1 MALTFGDNVHTKT
14 FTPQEYLVELLS
26 SAKKKN
32 VIVSL
37 NDTTDKIFVI
47 LKLIQELVYTIPRTF
62 GKRKWTLLVLEEM
75 EIEKYIYCIKHLT
88 DLKPII
94 INSFECL
101 DINNYEVI
109 VVTEKVCLEMFEK
122 NYLQLSQLNLAIFNN
137 CHNIIHQNSSYF
149 KICNYIK
156 PDGNCRIVGIV
167 NPLFETDCDPL
178 LIEKQLKIISNKLF
192 SSIET
197 TSDIVSI
204 LRHCCKPKEILI
216 ECALQKDYSINITNI
231 VHRLR
236 TFLIN
241 HKYDPAT
248 IYEDFG
254 EELKQMPNPEIEPLQ
269 VIADFLEI
277 LKTMGPYCADKAALS
292 LIFLV
297 EKCKMKIPYE
307 RHYTLLCNISTLLI
321 QIRSIFED
329 IFHGYT
335 MEDKILKFCSPRV
348 LRMIDILKQFKPKS
362 YKADDNINTYDVDQK
377 ERKNVF
383 IKSKLAKRNWKLA
396 RRYGTHKKQL
406 RTRDSYEE
414 NICAIIFVKNK
425 ITASI
430 LYYLFLDL
438 KNSDKEKFGWIQPQY
453 TVDKEAD
460 QITEQKEYE
469 IEHKKQEETLRRF
482 RQRECNVLIGT
493 KVLEEGIDLPRCNL
507 VISYNIPLS
516 YKSYLRSKSKA
527 KTLDAYYVLM
537 FDEKNTSNILSR
549 LKLYKE
555 ISQMLLNHCTLKDI
569 NIEEENYADRYN
581 WCVKPFRPGKKE
593 DSAFV
598 DMSTAIGLVNRYCAK
613 LPSDTFTKLS
623 PIWTMQSVVYENQPM
638 FVCSIRLPINS
649 PIKHYI
655 HGHPMPSE
663 VLAKRIA
670 ALEVCRQL
678 HSRGELDDTLQ
689 PITKES
695 FHALF
700 NADEVPP
707 DAEDALIPWDTEDP
721 RPGTN
726 KRRQYYYKRI
736 AEALNDCRPVE
747 GKSCHFYAILL
758 NMNCPVPEEQNTR
771 GRRIHSPEESIHG
784 FGILTTKHIP
794 SVPPFPIYTRC
805 GEVYVS
811 VKQIKTN
818 LLLTKQQLENIAIF
832 LNYTFSNVLR
842 LQKCH
847 VVFDPTT
854 THNCYYIVPTLRD
867 ENGSINIDW
876 NFLDNMHKSKE
887 NKISV
892 ISNEDRK
899 HFHPDIE
906 ILKDAVVTPWYRNR
920 EQPQYF
926 YVAEICNHLNPKSPF
941 PGSLENYKTFEDY
954 YYLKYNLNIQNL
966 EQPLLDVDHTSARL
980 NFLTPRYMN
989 RKGVILPTSS
999 ESTKKAK
1006 RNNLSQ
1012 KQILVPELC
1021 NIHLFPASMWRKAV
1035 SLPCILY
1042 RINALLLADEIRTI
1056 VAKDISLGSLNLGF
1070 DHSWEPLD
1078 FGWTMKEVM
1087 KKRKEQK
1094 DSNIIQIIKPLE
1106 TIELSVKEE
1115 IKEGEGEGEEEGEE
1129 EEEVYKSNDP
1139 NWMDIGTWSN
1149 DMADSTM
1156 NNIENNI
1163 TKERYSSPTD
1173 WMVQSDNESSTFSDI
1188 ESDNEIQEDGSNG
1201 LHIEYRNTYLAEAF
1215 DEKECK
1221 PNKLSMFKNTIQ
1233 SWSWHNNF
1241 DVVTEYNS
1249 SEVDTT
1255 LLKLF
1260 YKNDEIIIQRIAKHN
1275 TNNENIDSSFLLK
1288 LPWELNSDIGYGLPD
1303 INILSK
1309 NILLQSTNTKITK
1322 NEVHLNSKENY
1333 INNDV
1338 NDPKETFSFDFQP
1351 DLKNHPGPSPSVL
1364 LQALTMS
1371 NANDGINLE
1380 RLETIGDSFLKYAI
1394 TAYLYC
1400 THTIVHEGKLSH
1412 LRSKQVSNLN
1422 LYRLGKLK
1430 MFGERMISSKFEPH
1444 DNWLPPCYFVPHK
1457 LEKALIE
1464 ACIPTTMWNMITLST
1479 FKEPTDKEIEE
1490 AIQQF
1495 KVGFS
1500 TGTKE
1505 NTPVFVPYNL
1515 VTQHSIPDKSIA
1527 DCVEALIGAYLISCG
1542 ARGALLF
1549 MSWLG
1554 IKVLPILENSKLGYL
1569 IPPPSPLLRNIPN
1582 PEDELKKLMAGFE
1595 SFEQHLGYYFRDRSY
1610 LLQAMTH
1617 ASYYPNHLT
1626 DCYQRLEF
1634 LGDAVLDYLITR
1646 HLYEDKRQH
1655 SPGALTDLRS
1665 ALVNNT
1671 IFASLAVRNGF
1682 HKYFKHLSPGLSE
1695 VVSRFVT
1702 IQEENGHTIDE
1713 EFYFMGEDECEEAED
1728 IEVPKAL
1735 GDVFESV
1742 AGAIYLDSN
1751 MSLDTVWKVYHKI
1764 MENEMEQFSTH
1775 VPKSP
1780 IRELLELEPETAK
1793 FSKPEKLADGKRVR
1807 VVVEIFGKGEF
1818 KGIGRNYRIAKC
1830 TAAKCALKQL
1840 KKKIKK

>member
-1 MALTFGDNVHTKT
+1 MF
-14 FTPQEYLVELLS
+14 
-26 SAKKKN
+26 
-32 VIVSL
+32 
-37 NDTTDKIFVI
+37 
-47 LKLIQELVYTIPRTF
+47 
-62 GKRKWTLLVLEEM
+62 
-75 EIEKYIYCIKHLT
+75 CIKHLT
-88 DLKPII
+88 DLNPLMI
-94 INSFECL
+94 INKSFKHL
-101 DINNYEVI
+101 DFNKYEVI
-109 VVTEKVCLEMFEK
+109 VTTENMCLKMFENK
-122 NYLQLSQLNLAIFNN
+122 YLNMDKINLAIFNN
-137 CHNIIHQNSSYF
+137 CHKIINKNNTYY
-149 KICNYIK
+149 KICDFIK
-156 PDGNCRIVGIV
+156 PDSSCKIVGIV
-167 NPLFETDCDPL
+167 HPLFETDSDPFF
-178 LIEKQLKIISNKLF
+178 IESQLKFIANKLF
-192 SSIET
+192 ATIET
-197 TSDIVSI
+197 ASDVVSL

-216 ECALQKDYSINITNI
+216 ECALRTDNSTDIRIKLLVDSLTN
-231 VHRLR
+231 
-236 TFLIN
+236 FLNN
-241 HKYDPAT
+241 HKYEPAS
-248 IYEDFG
+248 IYGDDEEFG
-254 EELKQMPNPEIEPLQ
+254 EELKQIPNPKNEPLQ
-269 VIADFLEI
+269 VIADFLEV
-277 LKTMGPYCADKAALS
+277 LKTMGVYCADKAALT
-292 LIFLV
+292 LLYTV
-297 EKCKMKIPYE
+297 EKLKVKIPYE
-307 RHYTLLCNISTLLI
+307 RHYVLLCIVSTLLI
-321 QIRSIFED
+321 QIRAMFDD
-329 IFHGYT
+329 IFYNYSN
-335 MEDKILKFCSPRV
+335 EDRILKFSTPRV
-348 LRMIDILKQFKPKS
+348 LRLISTLKQFKPKS
-362 YKADDNINTYDVDQK
+362 FKVDNNTEVYSNPKEKKDGHYKP
-377 ERKNVF
+377 
-383 IKSKLAKRNWKLA
+383 KSVRRNWKLA
-396 RRYGTHKKQL
+396 RRYGTHRKQG
-406 RTRDSYEE
+406 RSREPYEE
-414 NICAIIFVKNK
+414 NVCAIILVNNK

-430 LYYLFLDL
+430 LFYLFLDL
-438 KNSDKEKFGWIQPQY
+438 KNNNREDFGWIQPQY

-460 QITEQKEYE
+460 PITESKEFE
-469 IEHKKQEETLRRF
+469 IEHRKQEETLRRF

-516 YKSYLRSKSKA
+516 YKSYLRSKSRA
-527 KTLDAYYVLM
+527 KTLDAYYIKI
-537 FDEKNTSNILSR
+537 FDEEATTDVLNC
-549 LKLYKE
+549 LKLYKD
-555 ISQMLLNHCTLKDI
+555 INNMLLNHCALKDI
-569 NIEEENYADRYN
+569 DIEKESYADRYN
-581 WCVKPFRPGKKE
+581 WCVAPFKPGKNE
-593 DSAFV
+593 DGAFV
-598 DMSTAIGLVNRYCAK
+598 DMATAIGLVNRYCAK

-623 PIWTMQSVVYENQPM
+623 PIWELQSVVYENQSM

-649 PIKHYI
+649 PIKHDI
-655 HGHPMPSE
+655 HGHPMPSKI
-663 VLAKRIA
+663 LAKRIA

-678 HSRGELDDTLQ
+678 HSQGELDDTLQ

-747 GKSCHFYAILL
+747 GKPCHLYAILL

-771 GRRIHSPEESIHG
+771 GRRIHPPEDSIHG

-794 SVPPFPIYTRC
+794 SIPPFPIYTRC

-811 VKQIKTN
+811 LKPIKTN
-818 LLLTKQQLENIAIF
+818 LFLTQQQLDNIATF
-832 LNYTFSNVLR
+832 LNYTFTNVLR

-847 VVFDPTT
+847 VAFDPTT
-854 THNCYYIVPTLRD
+854 THNCYYIAPTRRD
-867 ENGSINIDW
+867 GNGSIDIDW
-876 NFLDNMHKSKE
+876 NFLDKMHI
-887 NKISV
+887 NKDKKLCI
-892 ISNEDRK
+892 ISNEDRQN
-899 HFHPDIE
+899 FNPDIE
-906 ILKDAVVTPWYRNR
+906 VLKDAVVTPWYRNQ

-926 YVAEICNHLNPKSPF
+926 YVAEICTHLNPKAPF
-941 PGSLENYKTFEDY
+941 PGSIENYKTFEDY
-954 YYLKYNLNIQNL
+954 YYLKYNLQIQNL

-999 ESTKKAK
+999 DATKKAK
-1006 RNNLSQ
+1006 RDNLSQ

-1056 VAKDISLGSLNLGF
+1056 VAKDISLGSLDLSY
-1070 DHSWEPLD
+1070 DHNWEPLD
-1078 FGWTMKEVM
+1078 FGWTMKEVL
-1087 KKRKEQK
+1087 KKKKENNVVQT
-1094 DSNIIQIIKPLE
+1094 IQPVEVVKE
-1106 TIELSVKEE
+1106 TINEE
-1115 IKEGEGEGEEEGEE
+1115 IEDT
-1129 EEEVYKSNDP
+1129 VVKSDDP

-1149 DMADSTM
+1149 DMADFAIKNDS
-1156 NNIENNI
+1156 IS
-1163 TKERYSSPTD
+1163 KVRYTSPTS

-1188 ESDNEIQEDGSNG
+1188 DSEDAYQEDDLHSNG
-1201 LHIEYRNTYLAEAF
+1201 LRIEFRNTYLAEAI
-1215 DEKECK
+1215 EQNESK
-1221 PNKLSMFKNTIQ
+1221 PNKLSLFKNNDDC
-1233 SWSWHNNF
+1233 SWDWNDSCG
-1241 DVVTEYNS
+1241 TKMKYNCS
-1249 SEVDTT
+1249 QIKEKLTN
-1255 LLKLF
+1255 LF
-1260 YKNDEIIIQRIAKHN
+1260 YKKDEEIVINRALKNN
-1275 TNNENIDSSFLLK
+1275 TDIDDAFLLK
-1288 LPWELNSDIGYGLPD
+1288 LPWMLNSDTGYGLLD
-1303 INILSK
+1303 INILSNNVLVESMNEK
-1309 NILLQSTNTKITK
+1309 CTK
-1322 NEVHLNSKENY
+1322 NEININHTDSDNIVTNNIKGVHEENE
-1333 INNDV
+1333 V
-1338 NDPKETFSFDFQP
+1338 FSFDFQP
-1351 DLKNHPGPSPSVL
+1351 DLNNHPGPSPSVL

-1400 THTIVHEGKLSH
+1400 THDNVHEGKLSH

-1430 MFGERMISSKFEPH
+1430 MFGERMISTKFEPH

-1457 LEKALIE
+1457 LEKALID
-1464 ACIPTTMWNMITLST
+1464 ASIPTTLWNMITLPT
-1479 FKEPTDKEIEE
+1479 FKDPTDKEIEE

-1495 KVGFS
+1495 KIGFS
-1500 TGTKE
+1500 NDNLE
-1505 NTPVFVPYNL
+1505 NAPLFVPYNL

-1554 IKVLPILENSKLGYL
+1554 IRVLPVLEDSKLGNL
-1569 IPPPSPLLRNIPN
+1569 KPPSSPLLRNIPN
-1582 PEDELKKLMAGFE
+1582 PEGELIKLMDGFD
-1595 SFEQHLGYYFRDRSY
+1595 SFEQHLGYFFRDRSY

-1617 ASYYPNHLT
+1617 ASYYPNRLT

-1695 VVSRFVT
+1695 VVCRFVT

-1713 EFYFMGEDECEEAED
+1713 EFYFMGEDECEQAED
-1728 IEVPKAL
+1728 VEVPKAL

-1764 MENEMEQFSTH
+1764 MENEMEQFSKN

-1793 FSKPEKLADGKRVR
+1793 FSKPEKLADGRRVR

-1830 TAAKCALKQL
+1830 TAAKCALKHL
-1840 KKKIKK
+1840 KNVKK